1 MKTLRT
7 PASLFVLL
15 SATTLFA
22 APFTIGSMDS
32 GNCYPFMCNDSG
44 TRFGPSI
51 MYQEAYNSSF
61 FPGSVT
67 INSLQFQFWPLGG
80 PAVVLGGTY
89 NFSLGYSA
97 VGLALGSNLANN
109 FMGSPTA
116 VGTFTIPAGG
126 INFGALLTFNLN
138 TPFAYNPATA
148 DLLLEVDVTN
158 QDNVANVSG
167 IGYNWADFTGIQVAR
182 AYCLTNGGCF
192 GGATDALV
200 TTFNAVPEPGTLV
213 MVGSGLIG
221 LAGIAGRRFV
231 R

>member
-1 MKTLRT
+1 M
-7 PASLFVLL
+7 PALLLVVLL

-22 APFTIGSMDS
+22 APFTIGSMDA
-32 GNCYPFMCNDSG
+32 GDCYPFMCNDTG
-44 TRFGPSI
+44 TNLGPSI
-51 MYQEAYNSSF
+51 MFQEAYNSSS

-67 INSLQFQFWPLGG
+67 IRSLQFQFWPNAG

-97 VGLALGSNLANN
+97 VGLALGSTLSSN

-126 INFGALLTFNLN
+126 TNFGTLLTFNLS

-158 QDNVANVSG
+158 QDIVPNSG
-167 IGYNWADFTGIQVAR
+167 TNGYNWADLTGTEVTR
-182 AYCLTNGGCF
+182 AYCATNIGCF
-192 GGATDALV
+192 GGATEALV

-213 MVGSGLIG
+213 MFGSGLIG
-221 LAGIAGRRFV
+221 LAGIARRRFM